1 MFMRLFFSLL
11 LLWLLSS
18 ANAQPLEACIRISDK
33 TKLATER
40 FFGKEF
46 PYWYNIG
53 LAHTETK
60 CRFVISKDGH
70 GSVGYFQL
78 TPKFLDQILRPYFP
92 KYTENH
98 LDHFYAFAYYLRSLY
113 KEPLWIMYQRYNGGD
128 LVLKECGR
136 AGSLKWEDC
145 KAQCRRKDVCVWFD
159 GLSCKQYRSACD
171 INYSYSKKVYQNGQY
186 YKIEQDK
193 LKFW

>member
-1 MFMRLFFSLL
+1 LV
-11 LLWLLSS
+11 
-18 ANAQPLEACIRISDK
+18 NAQPLEACIRIADK
-33 TKLATER
+33 TRLATER
-40 FFGKEF
+40 VLGSDF

-53 LAHTETK
+53 LAHTETG

-78 TPKFLDQILRPYFP
+78 TPKFLDPILRPYFP

-98 LDHFYAFAYYLRSLY
+98 LDHFYASMYYLRSLY
-113 KEPLWIMYQRYNGGD
+113 KQPLWIMYQRYNGGD
-128 LVLKECGR
+128 LVLRECSR
-136 AGSLKWEDC
+136 ANSMRWEDC

-159 GLSCKQYRSACD
+159 GLTCKQYRNACD
-171 INYSYSKKVYQNGQY
+171 INYGYSKKIYQNGQY
-186 YKIEQDK
+186 YKAGQDK

>member
-11 LLWLLSS
+11 LLLLSS
-18 ANAQPLEACIRISDK
+18 LVNARPLETCIRIADK
-33 TKLATER
+33 TKYATER
-40 FFGKEF
+40 FFGKDF

-53 LAHTETK
+53 LAHTETR
-60 CRFVISKDGH
+60 CRFVVSKDGH

-78 TPKFLDQILRPYFP
+78 TPKFLDPILKPHFP

-98 LDHFYAFAYYLRSLY
+98 IDHF
-113 KEPLWIMYQRYNGGD
+113 YQRYNGGN
-128 LVLKECGR
+128 LVLRECQR
-136 AGSLKWEDC
+136 ANSLKWEDC

-159 GLSCKQYRSACD
+159 GLTCRQYRNACD

-186 YKIEQDK
+186 YKTGQDVQ
-193 LKFW
+193 KFW